1 MSHRTTVDAFR
12 VDRYPITNREFRD
25 ETFQFGNCSQRSLA
39 SGLAGGLATGLLA
52 ASWRTGDETMS
63 SMAIAWIV
71 FACVFAGALLGM
83 FFRSVLSEQHLS
95 GETKDVVKVAI
106 ALIATMAALV
116 LSLLIS
122 SAKSAYDA
130 RNSELVQMSAN
141 LLLLDRMLAHYG
153 PDTKDTR
160 SLLRNSLAAA
170 IERYWPADGAAR
182 PADFKPTASPF
193 EAIYDQIQQL
203 SPENDY
209 QRSLKSQALTTTTDL
224 GHTRFLLFEGFGSS
238 IPLPFLVVMVF
249 WLTIIF
255 ASFGLFA
262 PPNAIVTSVFAV
274 CALSVSGA
282 LFLILELDRSYTGM
296 IQVSSAPLRQALAR
310 LGQ

>member
-1 MSHRTTVDAFR
+1 
-12 VDRYPITNREFRD
+12 
-25 ETFQFGNCSQRSLA
+25 
-39 SGLAGGLATGLLA
+39 
-52 ASWRTGDETMS
+52 MS

-71 FACVFAGALLGM
+71 FACVFGGSLLGM
-83 FFRSVLSEQHLS
+83 FLRSVLPEKHLT
-95 GETKDVVKVAI
+95 GDTKDVVKVAI

-122 SAKSAYDA
+122 SAKSAYDT
-130 RNSELVQMSAN
+130 RNNDLVQLSAN
-141 LLLLDRMLAHYG
+141 LVMLDRALARYG
-153 PDTKDTR
+153 PDANDTR
-160 SLLRNSLAAA
+160 SALRNWLAAG
-170 IERYWPADGAAR
+170 IERFWPTNGTR
-182 PADFKPTASPF
+182 PTDFKPTASPF
-193 EAIYDQIQQL
+193 EAIYDQIERL
-203 SPENDY
+203 SPQNDN
-209 QRSLKSQALTTTTDL
+209 QRSLKAQALTATTDL
-224 GHTRFLLFEGFGSS
+224 GHIRFLLFEGLGSA
-238 IPLPFLVVMVF
+238 IPLPFLVVIVF

-262 PPNAIVTSVFAV
+262 PSNAIVTSVFVV